1 MLFFIN
7 WVQKQPSRLGKV
19 VLKICSKF
27 TGVHRCRSVISK
39 VVKQLYWNHTST
51 RLVGWV
57 QVNWKRFWL
66 HLSQTG
72 ITNRP
77 FTCTFTNFRFT
88 QDKLALKPNPYFSL
102 ELALL
107 CYKGFAHY
115 YKQRLEYPHRQHLTL
130 LKLDKVEKNKV
141 SLQFHFSFIQV
152 FLFSLFL
159 IFNHYI
165 VNGTFLFMCN
175 FFSVFVTY
183 IIFFNPFMTEADII

>member
-1 MLFFIN
+1 MPLQRQVVPLQNVVIVLLPGGQILVIELKPTLGVQWLQMQYMLQIIYKVAIIMLFFIN

-115 YKQRLEYPHRQHLTL
+115 YKQRLEYPHR
-130 LKLDKVEKNKV
+130 
-141 SLQFHFSFIQV
+141 
-152 FLFSLFL
+152 
-159 IFNHYI
+159 
-165 VNGTFLFMCN
+165 
-175 FFSVFVTY
+175 
-183 IIFFNPFMTEADII
+183 